1 MILSGTII
9 TNLKKLG
16 LSENEA
22 KAYVCLVIKK
32 QSSAREVH
40 EFTDIPRAKVYEVLD
55 GLVEKRFAEIL
66 KGTPIHYVA
75 TDPDELMRMLK
86 ETFESISAEI
96 LQDFEEMEI
105 NIVEEADQ
113 GSESTRIQYLRS
125 EWTIRKKISEL
136 LDETNKNLIIF
147 SRSPEILKRIESE
160 LVSIKKR
167 LNVIVL
173 VNSMEGYEDISLPV
187 TVYPESVR
195 PLLKELEDSHL
206 SVQKSFIITDVKK
219 AIAIGE
225 TNSKLEAHYIV
236 QPVIDYLYKTIYYFV
251 ANADTITLPPEFFES
266 DEKTTASKKPA
277 AKKTASKKTPSIT
290 LKGPLCRKSRS
301 DKE

>member
-1 MILSGTII
+1 MILSGTLIS
-9 TNLKKLG
+9 NLKKLG

-55 GLVEKRFAEIL
+55 GLVEKRFAQIL
-66 KGTPIHYVA
+66 KGTPIHYTA

-96 LQDFEEMEI
+96 IQDFEEMEI
-105 NIVEEADQ
+105 NIVDEADHE
-113 GSESTRIQYLRS
+113 SESTRIQYLRS

-167 LNVIVL
+167 VNVIIL
-173 VNSMEGYEDISLPV
+173 VDSKDGYEDISLPV
-187 TVYPESVR
+187 TIYPENVR

-206 SVQKSFIITDVKK
+206 SVQKCFIISDVKK

-225 TNSKLEAHYIV
+225 INSKLEAHYIV

-251 ANADTITLPPEFFES
+251 SNADTIVLPPEFHEP
-266 DEKTTASKKPA
+266 EASA
-277 AKKTASKKTPSIT
+277 AKKTSGRKSCSKKVPSIT
-290 LKGPLCRKSRS
+290 ITGPLCRK
-301 DKE
+301 K